1 MGFLAVATD
10 RETNAVYRQLA
21 SEMDFVEPVVI
32 DGTCLDAANFLAKNQ
47 KFVPNYIVIDIGSR
61 GIETIP
67 EIDQLAE
74 YCVENTKVVVVGS
87 QNDLNLYR
95 QLLQRGVAEYFIKPF
110 NVRDLKEA
118 LLRNATEVTKSG
130 GVSADGKIISF
141 MSAASGDGATT
152 VALNVAYQLAK
163 EHKQKTLIVDMDYQ
177 FGMIARNLD
186 LVANYG
192 LKELYEHPEGAIDL
206 TLIEKTVINYR
217 DNLGIISSPKA
228 LRYFPV
234 ITANMIGN
242 LLYTLRTKYKYIVL
256 DLPHTWSDWVVSTLK
271 EVDHNYLVSQL
282 WIKSATHA
290 SRFLDAIQ
298 VNGIP
303 ATKTSLVVNR
313 SGSKF
318 KEAVSPADF
327 ATACKKK
334 IAHYISN
341 DSKTVITAENQGK
354 TAVEIGNSAVNKQF
368 LEIAN
373 AIMALKSLEEV
384 E

>member
-10 RETNAVYRQLA
+10 QETADICHQIAN
-21 SEMDFVEPVVI
+21 EMGFVEPVI
-32 DGTCLDAANFLAKNQ
+32 IHGNSLEAASFLAKKT
-47 KFVPNYIVIDIGSR
+47 KFIPNYIIIDVGSR
-61 GIETIP
+61 GVNTIA

-74 YCVENTKVVVVGS
+74 YCVENTKVVVVGAI
-87 QNDLNLYR
+87 NDLNLYR
-95 QLLQRGVAEYFIKPF
+95 QLLQRGVAEYFMKPF
-110 NVRDLKEA
+110 SVRDVKEA
-118 LLRNATEVTKSG
+118 LLRNAAEITKAGSG
-130 GVSADGKIISF
+130 GADGKIISF

-163 EHKQKTLIVDMDYQ
+163 ESKQKTLIVDMDYQ

-186 LVANYG
+186 LSPNYG
-192 LKELYEHPEGAIDL
+192 MKELYEHPEGSIDL
-206 TLIEKTVINYR
+206 TLIDKTVINYR
-217 DNLGIISSPKA
+217 ENLGIISAPKQ
-228 LRYFPV
+228 LRYFPT
-234 ITANMIGN
+234 ITSNMIGN

-256 DLPHTWSDWVVSTLK
+256 DLPHIWSDWVVSTLK

-303 ATKTSLVVNR
+303 AGKTSLVINR

-327 ATACKKK
+327 STACKKK
-334 IAHYISN
+334 IGHYVTN
-341 DSKTVITAENQGK
+341 DSKAIITAENQCR
-354 TAVEIGNSAVNKQF
+354 TVVEVGNSGVNKQY

-373 AIMALKSLEEV
+373 SIMSLKTLEEV